1 MHIKKKRGAR
11 ILALSLNAN
20 FCSWHKAEKKFN
32 ENLKQYFVRENHQ
45 TKFTTKELSLFLSD
59 GHGAA
64 LREARRTR
72 SAQTQQRGLTLGNLK
87 RQKNASTDKLIARN
101 APHSAVASRQPE
113 AHLKK

>member
-20 FCSWHKAEKKFN
+20 FCSWHKAEKNFN

-87 RQKNASTDKLIARN
+87 
-101 APHSAVASRQPE
+101 P
-113 AHLKK
+113 HLKKAQLKPRYASISKDEINFCF